1 MLPLIFLL
9 DDMIPTGFLLFVGLL
24 LFKLERGDMP
34 PSRRG
39 TGPVLENL
47 LLTGD
52 VDDIGVIVLDLF
64 PVGRLGF
71 PALLP
76 GRLGRP
82 RLPVMPGIDMVRFIY
97 CNKKSGSRC
106 WYTARRFGWNKRLTA
121 FPHDGLCVL

>member
-82 RLPVMPGIDMVRFIY
+82 RLPVIPGIDMVRFIATR
-97 CNKKSGSRC
+97 SQAPG
-106 WYTARRFGWNKRLTA
+106 AGILHEGLFGTN
-121 FPHDGLCVL
+121 V

>member
-9 DDMIPTGFLLFVGLL
+9 DDMIPTGLLFVGLL
-24 LFKLERGDMP
+24 LKLERGDMP

-39 TGPVLENL
+39 TGSVLENL

-82 RLPVMPGIDMVRFIY
+82 RLPVMPGIDMVRFIATRSQA
-97 CNKKSGSRC
+97 SG
-106 WYTARRFGWNKRLTA
+106 AGIL
-121 FPHDGLCVL
+121 HEGLVGTNV

>member
-1 MLPLIFLL
+1 MGICHRHEE
-9 DDMIPTGFLLFVGLL
+9 GQG
-24 LFKLERGDMP
+24 
-34 PSRRG
+34 S
-39 TGPVLENL
+39 VLENL

-82 RLPVMPGIDMVRFIY
+82 RLPVMAAGHRHGSFY